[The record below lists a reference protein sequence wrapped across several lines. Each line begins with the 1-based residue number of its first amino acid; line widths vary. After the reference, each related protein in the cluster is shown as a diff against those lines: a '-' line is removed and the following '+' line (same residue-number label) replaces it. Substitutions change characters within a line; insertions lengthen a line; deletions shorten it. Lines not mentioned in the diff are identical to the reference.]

1 MLLSTQATTQRAE
14 GWAGKIMVLE
24 TQKAGGEAGICRKRG
39 SKEAMVDLR

>member
-24 TQKAGGEAGICRKRG
+24 TQKGGVGICRKWG